1 MKNTKCKIKEDY
13 RAFCKSMKTTSSVI
27 LSPFVIFSINFAK
40 NLSVPLRACPEFI
53 EGINFA
59 KNLILSISYETLY
72 RACPEQDSSVAS
84 LLQNDRK
91 RRVQVGTTRFRGDTF
106 RTFARASIIK
116 I

>member
-1 MKNTKCKIKEDY
+1 
-13 RAFCKSMKTTSSVI
+13 MKTTSSVI
-27 LSPFVIFSINFAK
+27 LSPSLFVILSTFVILSINSAK

-72 RACPEQDSSVAS
+72 SV
-84 LLQNDRK
+84 Q
-91 RRVQVGTTRFRGDTF
+91 GDTF